1 MELNISK
8 TDRAVIEVAKILAEA
23 DNQDWGRITY
33 GTQLAY
39 IHRVKRVLRAFVKAG
54 YKPIFR
60 RVK

>member
-60 RVK
+60 RLK